1 MTPHAISN
9 DNIIVNK
16 IKNNGY
22 FQRTTH
28 ENNSQ

>member
-9 DNIIVNK
+9 DNIIVNN
-16 IKNNGY
+16 INNNGY

-28 ENNSQ
+28 ENNPQ